1 MFKNFFKVTVRSL
14 MKSKLF
20 VFVNILGLGLAL
32 ACCIVAYLNYNFA
45 MSFDSQH
52 QNADEIYMISS
63 TRQQQGNQIK
73 YGLAPMALGSILE
86 TEIPNLKAFSR
97 FEARGVAI
105 KKNDKTFNR
114 RVGFVDEAFLEMFN
128 FPLLY
133 GDKENLKDISNVF
146 LSEATATTLFGE
158 ENALGKTVEFINPS
172 GANLMFTV
180 GGVLKDV
187 GDANSIQFSALSSFE
202 NYFRIFEIERN
213 DWEQFVDG
221 VFVQTTDAS
230 SVQNIPELLSKYVP
244 IQNEA
249 RKDFEI
255 SGFWTVP
262 MEGLAFMQ
270 RDYNGT
276 SLGGEAMHPAAISAP
291 NIMAILIL
299 LLACFNFT
307 NTAIA
312 MSNKRLKEIGI
323 RKTVGGSRGQLIF
336 QFLGENILLC
346 AMALVVGI
354 AMAMWLVPKYSDM
367 WPGMT
372 LVLNL
377 AENRELVFFLVAVLL
392 GTAFI
397 AGGYP
402 ALYVSKFK
410 PVSILRGTLKV
421 GRSSILSKI
430 LLTLQFT
437 ISVLSLVSGFAFL
450 QNANYQS
457 TLDQGYD
464 KDELLVVPLNDA
476 SEVKTFVNAISDNP
490 SIQSIATTNGH
501 IGYSWFT
508 RPVKNKDS
516 EIELKIMDVGLGYDE
531 TVGFEILEGRGFNV
545 ENQEVDNLSNVVVN
559 EKMVAAFGWTDAIG
573 QQVTL
578 FDTLQYRVV
587 GVIKDYYDNLFSPIQ
602 PMMMRLRNED
612 QVSTVV
618 VRADVAQ
625 HAAIEDYLE
634 TEWAGLFPERPY
646 NGFIHEQNVNGA
658 QDVNGNITTIFLF
671 LSFMA
676 VVLSAIGL
684 FTLVSIN
691 ILSRTKEIGV
701 RKVLGASN
709 TVLATIINK
718 PFLIVII
725 IASLIGASAS
735 MFVTTGLMSSIF
747 AHHVDMGILSY
758 LAPILFILFI
768 SFLSITGKVLKA
780 TKKNPVESLRYE

>member
-1 MFKNFFKVTVRSL
+1 

-32 ACCIVAYLNYNFA
+32 ACCIVAYLNYDFA

-52 QNADEIYMISS
+52 ENGNEIYMVSA

-73 YGLAPMALGSILE
+73 YGVAPMALGSILE
-86 TEIPNLKAFSR
+86 TEVPNLKAFSR
-97 FEARGVAI
+97 FEASGVGI
-105 KKNDKTFNR
+105 KKGDKTFNR
-114 RVGFVDEAFLEMFN
+114 RVGFVDDAFLEMFN

-133 GDKENLKDISNVF
+133 GDKENLKDMSNVF

-158 ENALGKTVEFINPS
+158 ENALGKTVEFINSS

-180 GGVLKDV
+180 GGVMENI
-187 GDANSIQFSALSSFE
+187 GDANSIRFSALSNFE
-202 NYFRIFEIERN
+202 NYFRIYGIERT
-213 DWEQFVDG
+213 DWKEFVDG
-221 VFVQTTDAS
+221 VFVQTADAS
-230 SVQNIPELLSKYVP
+230 SIQKIPELLDKYVA

-249 RKDFEI
+249 RKDFEV

-262 MEGLAFMQ
+262 LSNLAFVQ
-270 RDYNGT
+270 RDYNST
-276 SLGGEAMHPAAISAP
+276 NLGGEALHPAAITAP
-291 NIMAILIL
+291 NVMAVLIL

-354 AMAMWLVPKYSDM
+354 VFATWLVPKYSDM

-377 AENRELVFFLVAVLL
+377 AENTELVVFLAAVLL

-402 ALYVSKFK
+402 ALYVSKFR

-421 GRSSILSKI
+421 GRSSILSKV

-437 ISVLSLVSGFAFL
+437 ISVLSLISGFAFL

-457 TLDQGYD
+457 SLDQGYD
-464 KDELLVVPLNDA
+464 REQLLVVPLNDA

-490 SIQSIATTNGH
+490 AIQSIATTNGH

-508 RPVKNKDS
+508 RPVKNQDS
-516 EIELKIMDVGLGYDE
+516 EIEIKIMDVGLGYDE
-531 TVGFEILEGRGFNV
+531 TVGFEILEGRGFNR
-545 ENQEVDNLSNVVVN
+545 ENQEVDNTSNVVVN
-559 EKMVAAFGWTDAIG
+559 EKMVQSYGWSDPLG

-578 FDTLQYRVV
+578 FDTVQYRVV
-587 GVIKDYYDNLFSPIQ
+587 GVIKDYYDNLFEPIR
-602 PMMMRLRNED
+602 PVMMRLRNED
-612 QVSTVV
+612 QVSSVVLRAAAKKHGTV
-618 VRADVAQ
+618 Q
-625 HAAIEDYLE
+625 DYLE
-634 TEWAGLFPERPY
+634 AEWEVLFPERPY
-646 NGFIHEQNVNGA
+646 NGFIQLQNVNEA
-658 QDVNGNITTIFLF
+658 QDVNGNITDIFLF

-701 RKVLGASN
+701 RKVLGAST

-718 PFLIVII
+718 PFLIVIS
-725 IASLIGASAS
+725 IASLIGATAS
-735 MFVTTGLMSSIF
+735 MFITTGLMSSIF
-747 AHHVDMGILSY
+747 TYHVEMGIISY
-758 LAPILFILFI
+758 LAPIIFILFI
-768 SFLSITGKVLKA
+768 SFLSITSKVLKA
-780 TKKNPVESLRYE
+780 TKKNPIDSLRYE

>member
-1 MFKNFFKVTVRSL
+1 MRSL

-45 MSFDSQH
+45 MSFDLQH
-52 QNADEIYMISS
+52 ENGSEIYMISA

-73 YGLAPMALGSILE
+73 YGVAPMALGSILE
-86 TEIPNLKAFSR
+86 SEIPNLKAFSR

-105 KKNDKTFNR
+105 KKDDKTFNR

-133 GDKENLKDISNVF
+133 GDKENLKDISNIF
-146 LSEATATTLFGE
+146 LSEATATTLFGA
-158 ENALGKTVEFINPS
+158 ENALGKTVEFVNPG

-180 GGVLKDV
+180 GGVLKNV
-187 GDANSIQFSALSSFE
+187 GDANSIRFSALSSFE
-202 NYFRIFEIERN
+202 NYFRIFEIERT
-213 DWEQFVDG
+213 DWKEFVDG
-221 VFVQTTDAS
+221 VFVQTADAAS
-230 SVQNIPELLSKYVP
+230 IQGIPGLLDKYVA

-262 MEGLAFMQ
+262 LKELAFVQ
-270 RDYNGT
+270 RDYNST
-276 SLGGEAMHPAAISAP
+276 NLGGEALHPAAITAP

-336 QFLGENILLC
+336 HFLGENILLC
-346 AMALVVGI
+346 AMALVIGI
-354 AMAMWLVPKYSDM
+354 IFATWLVPKYSDM

-372 LVLNL
+372 LVLDL
-377 AENRELVFFLVAVLL
+377 ADNKELVLFLVAVLL

-421 GRSSILSKI
+421 GRSSILSKV

-437 ISVLSLVSGFAFL
+437 ISVLSLISGFAFV
-450 QNANYQS
+450 QNANYQA
-457 TLDQGYD
+457 TLDQGYY
-464 KDELLVVPLNDA
+464 KDQLLVVPLNDA
-476 SEVKTFVNAISDNP
+476 SEVKTFVNAISYNP
-490 SIQSIATTNGH
+490 TIQSIATTNGH

-508 RPVKNKDS
+508 RPVKNNDS
-516 EIELKIMDVGLGYDE
+516 EIEIKIMDIGLGYDE
-531 TVGFEILEGRGFNV
+531 TVGFEILSGRGFNV
-545 ENQEVDNLSNVVVN
+545 ENQEVDNISNVVVN
-559 EKMVAAFGWTDAIG
+559 EKMATAFGWSEPLG

-578 FDTLQYRVV
+578 FDTVQYRVV
-587 GVIKDYYDNLFSPIQ
+587 GVIKDYYDNLFDPIR
-602 PMMMRLRNED
+602 PVLMRLRNEE
-612 QVSTVV
+612 QVTTVV
-618 VRADVAQ
+618 VRADAQ
-625 HAAIEDYLE
+625 QHGAVEDYLE
-634 TEWAGLFPERPY
+634 AEWGTLFPERPY
-646 NGFIHEQNVNGA
+646 AGFLHDQNVNGG
-658 QDVNGNITTIFLF
+658 QDVNGNIADIFLF
-671 LSFMA
+671 LSFIA
-676 VVLSAIGL
+676 VVLSTIGL

-718 PFLIVII
+718 PFLIVIC
-725 IASLIGASAS
+725 IASLFGAGAS
-735 MFVTTGLMSSIF
+735 MFLTTGLMSSIF
-747 AHHVDMGILSY
+747 TYHVDMGLLSY
-758 LAPILFILFI
+758 MAPILFILFI
-768 SFLSITGKVLKA
+768 SFLSITSKVLKA